1 MDCGPRQKRRL
12 SASVCLIALCSI
24 ALLAKAANG
33 AATVPQCAFNPSGYL
48 YPKASLPA
56 AFSDLD
62 HLTLWEYP
70 IAPDGNNRPG
80 LYGRHGETYEFENVN
95 RIAPF
100 EFTTRRINDTSYTF
114 TGRFHMVC
122 SFEEEV
128 RKHADEVFLE
138 GELTKLQNGQKIAG
152 TQVEFLYSPTLRA
165 VKKDVNDLYPSGKTE
180 LTYAVLEGNA
190 AKVRALLA
198 AAANPSIRDWEGRT
212 VLMYAIKF
220 LNAKEARPIV
230 KLLLAAHA
238 DVNLKDHLGMTALM
252 WACFVFDD
260 RDGAL
265 VKSLL
270 AAGADAN
277 ASDNYGTTVLMHSV
291 GGATQKADLVKNVK
305 ALIRAGARV
314 DGRNSFGKT
323 ALSFAEE
330 EENTAIINLLKR
342 AGAK

>member
-1 MDCGPRQKRRL
+1 L
-12 SASVCLIALCSI
+12 AEASA
-24 ALLAKAANG
+24 G
-33 AATVPQCAFNPSGYL
+33 ASTLPQCAFNPSGYL

-56 AFSDLD
+56 EFSDLD
-62 HLTLWEYP
+62 HLRLWDYP
-70 IAPDGNNRPG
+70 IAPDGKHRPG
-80 LYGRHGETYEFENVN
+80 FYNRHGERYEFETMN

-114 TGRFHMVC
+114 TGRVHMVC

-128 RKHADEVFLE
+128 RKHADEVFVE

-152 TQVEFLYSPTLRA
+152 TQIEFLYSPILRA
-165 VKKDVNDLYPSGKTE
+165 VKRDVNDLYPSGKTE
-180 LTYAVLEGNA
+180 LTYAVLEGNTT
-190 AKVRALLA
+190 KVRALLA
-198 AAANPSIRDWEGRT
+198 AGANPSIPDWEGRT
-212 VLMYAIKF
+212 VLMDAIKF
-220 LNAKEARPIV
+220 LNAKEARTIV
-230 KLLLAAHA
+230 ELLLAAHA
-238 DVNLKDHLGMTALM
+238 DPNLKDNLGMTALM
-252 WACFVFDD
+252 WACFEFDD
-260 RDGAL
+260 HSGAL

-291 GGATQKADLVKNVK
+291 AGATQKADLIKNVQ

-330 EENTAIINLLKR
+330 EEDTAIINLLKR